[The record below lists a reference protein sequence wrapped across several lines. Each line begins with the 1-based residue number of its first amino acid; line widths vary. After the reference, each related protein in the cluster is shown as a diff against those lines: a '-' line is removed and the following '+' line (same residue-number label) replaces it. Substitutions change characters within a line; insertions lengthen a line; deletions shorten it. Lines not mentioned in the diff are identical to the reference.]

1 MLSSFGSI
9 LALLL
14 GTAFLLAG
22 SGLFGLLLPLR
33 GKVEGFSTTS
43 LGLLGTAWSAGFI
56 AGCFLAPRLVRRVG
70 HVRAFGAFASTGA
83 IVALV
88 SGMWIE
94 ETAWYALRACTG
106 FTMAGAYMVIESW
119 LNERS
124 TNETRGT
131 VFGLYMMVTH
141 AAIMAGQ
148 MVVVLG
154 DVATPIL
161 FMATGILF
169 SLALLPTAVSTAV
182 TPAPL
187 ADVKLDLGGLYKNSP
202 ISFVGCFLIG
212 VANGAWGTL
221 GAVYGAEIGIST
233 FEIAIMMSMAV
244 IAGAAAQMPVG
255 RLSDRTDRRFVLAG
269 VAIGAAL
276 IGLAVFVSAPRVGW
290 VVITMTGLYGL
301 LAYTLYSISVAH
313 ANDHAAPTD
322 FVKVSGGLLLLYG
335 AGTMI
340 GPILAGS
347 AMGWLRPES
356 LFLVTASAHM
366 GIAAYAVL
374 RISRRAPV
382 PVEEREAYTMLPA
395 ERAVT
400 PQTVMLDPRAD
411 FEDAVVEEA
420 EQQEPATATPGE

>member
-1 MLSSFGSI
+1 MLSSFASI

-33 GKVEGFSTTS
+33 GQVEGFSTAA
-43 LGLLGTAWSAGFI
+43 LGLLGTGWSAGFI
-56 AGCFLAPRLVRRVG
+56 AGCFMAPRLVRRVG
-70 HVRAFGAFASTGA
+70 HVRAFGAFASSGA

-88 SGMWIE
+88 SGMWIDA
-94 ETAWYALRACTG
+94 TGWIFLRSCTG

-148 MVVVLG
+148 MTVVLG
-154 DVATPIL
+154 DVSTPYL

-169 SLALLPTAVSTAV
+169 CLALLPTTVSTAV

-187 ADVKLDLGGLYKNSP
+187 ADVKLDLKGLYANSP

-233 FEIAIMMSMAV
+233 FEIAVMMSMAV

-269 VAIGAAL
+269 AALAAAL
-276 IGLAVFVSAPRVGW
+276 IGLAVYAMAPRMGW
-290 VVITMTGLYGL
+290 VVIIMTGLYGL
-301 LAYTLYSISVAH
+301 LAYTLYSVAVAH
-313 ANDHAAPTD
+313 ANDHAAATD
-322 FVKVSGGLLLLYG
+322 FVKVSSGLLLLYG
-335 AGTMI
+335 AGTMA
-340 GPILAGS
+340 GPLLAGS
-347 AMGWLRPES
+347 AMEWLRPES
-356 LFLVTASAHM
+356 LFLVTATAHL
-366 GIAAYAVL
+366 GIAVYAAL

-382 PVEEREAYTMLPA
+382 PVEEREAFNVLPA

-400 PQTVMLDPRAD
+400 PQSVMLDPRAD
-411 FEDAVVEEA
+411 TEDAADQAATEN
-420 EQQEPATATPGE
+420 PAPAAAK